1 MSKNIAQSLR
11 SHVRHINGTDV
22 AEPLKNVTLA
32 PFPCFFEDDFERIRR
47 IILPFDFEAEIRVFC
62 IDPEDLDIS
71 REIYL
76 LIISEKITS
85 DVWFMI
91 DYYLRKE
98 FKGRYIKTYVVKE
111 INSGL
116 LRIAYDCSVRI

>member
-1 MSKNIAQSLR
+1 MAPHSGSLE
-11 SHVRHINGTDV
+11 N
-22 AEPLKNVTLA
+22 
-32 PFPCFFEDDFERIRR
+32 DFERIRH
-47 IILPFDFEAEIRVFC
+47 IILPFDFDAEIRVFC
-62 IDPEDLDIS
+62 IDPEEIDIS

-76 LIISEKITS
+76 LIISEKITR

>member
-1 MSKNIAQSLR
+1 M
-11 SHVRHINGTDV
+11 
-22 AEPLKNVTLA
+22 A
-32 PFPCFFEDDFERIRR
+32 PHPSFFEDDFERIKR
-47 IILPFDFEAEIRVFC
+47 IILPCDFDAEIRVFC
-62 IDPEDLDIS
+62 IDPEDIDIS
-71 REIYL
+71 REMYL
-76 LIISEKITS
+76 LIISEKITR